1 MGCFLDFLLSLGFT
15 PRAPHVG
22 PSARVGKRREA
33 GGIEPTAAH
42 VNVAVGCWLLAV
54 GCWQAT
60 KQLEKME
67 KQLKKK
73 GIDAAMFAEDSL
85 DKMREMEDNYIAE
98 VRRTAGGAMVYEA
111 S

>member
-1 MGCFLDFLLSLGFT
+1 
-15 PRAPHVG
+15 
-22 PSARVGKRREA
+22 
-33 GGIEPTAAH
+33 
-42 VNVAVGCWLLAV
+42 
-54 GCWQAT
+54 
-60 KQLEKME
+60 ME